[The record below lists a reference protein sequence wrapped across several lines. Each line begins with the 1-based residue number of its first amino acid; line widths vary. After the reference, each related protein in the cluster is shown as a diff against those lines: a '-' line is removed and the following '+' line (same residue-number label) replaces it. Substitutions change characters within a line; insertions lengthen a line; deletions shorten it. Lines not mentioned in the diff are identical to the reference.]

1 MTSGP
6 PRSSL
11 KALALAVLA
20 VLAMGGA
27 WLGFD
32 NGGSAT
38 DRGAP
43 SSSGSSG
50 GKSAA
55 GDGDLGLKSLLDRFL
70 HGKDDRA
77 LDDLLPRGITE
88 ISGSGGHGLNRQ
100 VRSHGLWF
108 PVFDLSQISGEGAA
122 ESGQVKLNRVPLMIV
137 APHPAPV
144 RAKEWLSHRFAVV
157 GGLPPYVWSVQTEE
171 DAPGFSLDAL
181 TGEFSGM
188 AEKPL
193 NVPMNVYV
201 TDAEGMQVSA
211 ATMLVIAS
219 EDPLSIVTVELPPGE
234 PGQAYTATLNAT
246 GGAQPYAWMLTAAPS
261 GWTCH
266 QDTGV
271 ITGRFDE
278 PGEHE
283 LRVTVSDS
291 LTQVERAFRVVAEG
305 GLEIVNET
313 LLPPAA
319 PAAQY
324 SGQFEATGGTAPY
337 RWTLTGGQIPPG
349 WSLTEAG
356 ALAGFAPDAEAR
368 FEFQIQVEDSL
379 GLTFQKTFQITVSK
393 GLLVIPSRDKAGL
406 AWQYEAMSAALGT
419 PVAGVSLKRNGVEIY
434 RGQGTNVVDRQLITG
449 MGYSYELTALTPDG
463 RWLPYAAAVTQIL
476 PMTRQRGQAGVSGDP
491 FADKVQHFSP
501 LSAGGF
507 GSGSVPGNV
516 TGPPEGSS
524 TFTPAYLPN
533 QLLSLHA
540 SSAGGGS
547 IVLEFTDNIVESSAG
562 PDFTVFE
569 NVFFKNK
576 DPNQRFME
584 PATVEVALFE
594 GQWQRFP
601 FRVNVAAD
609 GTADLSQPAYY
620 AQGFAGVNASTG
632 EDPTNPSRSGGDSF
646 DVSALGR
653 PDLQWF
659 RFMRLTSTGDRAIR
673 DAAGRLVRHTE
684 ENNSIN
690 GSGSS
695 GFDLDAVS
703 AVNY

>member
-1 MTSGP
+1 MIAGS
-6 PRSSL
+6 PRFTL
-11 KALALAVLA
+11 KASVLALLVA
-20 VLAMGGA
+20 LAMGGA
-27 WLGFD
+27 WMGFY
-32 NGGSAT
+32 NGGSVR
-38 DRGAP
+38 DHGAP
-43 SSSGSSG
+43 SSYDIKASQHELAEG
-50 GKSAA
+50 
-55 GDGDLGLKSLLDRFL
+55 GLKSLLDRFL

-77 LDDLLPRGITE
+77 LDDLLPRGISE
-88 ISGSGGHGLNRQ
+88 ISGSGGHGLGRQ

-108 PVFDLSQISGEGAA
+108 PVFDLSRISDEGAA
-122 ESGQVKLNRVPLMIV
+122 ESGLVQLNRVPLMIV
-137 APHPAPV
+137 APHPTPV
-144 RAKEWLSHRFAVV
+144 RAKEWLSHRFAAV
-157 GGLPPYVWSVQTEE
+157 GGLPPYAWTVQMEE
-171 DAPGFSLDAL
+171 ETPGFSLDAQ

-201 TDAEGMQVSA
+201 TDAEGTQVSA

-219 EDPLSIVTVELPPGE
+219 EEPLAIVTQELPRAE
-234 PGQAYTATLNAT
+234 PGQPYQATLSAT
-246 GGAQPYAWMLTAAPS
+246 GGAQPYTWTLTAAPA
-261 GWTCH
+261 GWACDA
-266 QDTGV
+266 QTGI
-271 ITGRFDE
+271 ITGRFDQ

-283 LRVTVSDS
+283 LGVTVSDS
-291 LTQVERAFRVVAEG
+291 LTQVQRTFRVVAGG
-305 GLEIVNET
+305 GLDIVNPS

-319 PAAQY
+319 PGVQY
-324 SGQFEATGGTAPY
+324 AGQFEAEGGTAPY
-337 RWTLTGGQIPPG
+337 RWSVMAGQIPSG
-349 WSLTEAG
+349 WSLTEGG
-356 ALAGFAPDAEAR
+356 ALAGLAPVVEAR

-379 GLTFQKTFQITVSK
+379 GLIFQKTFQIPVSQ

-406 AWQYEAMSAALGT
+406 AWQYDAMSAALGT
-419 PVAGVSLKRNGVEIY
+419 AVAGVSLKRNGVEIY
-434 RGQGTNVVDRQLITG
+434 RGQGTNIVDRQLLTG
-449 MGYSYELTALTPDG
+449 MGYTYELTAVTPDG
-463 RWLPYAAAVTQIL
+463 RWLPYAAAVTKIL

-491 FADKVQHFSP
+491 FADRVALFSP

-507 GSGSVPGNV
+507 GSGSLPSNV
-516 TGPPEGSS
+516 TGPPEGAS
-524 TFTPAYLPN
+524 TFSPAYLPN

-540 SSAGGGS
+540 SPAGGGS
-547 IVLEFTDNIVESSAG
+547 IILEFTDNIIESAAG
-562 PDFTVFE
+562 MDFTVFE

-609 GTADLSQPAYY
+609 GTADVTLPSYY
-620 AQGFAGVNASTG
+620 AQGFAGVNATTG
-632 EDPTNPSRSGGDSF
+632 DDPSNPTRSGGDSF

-659 RFMRLTSTGDRAIR
+659 RFIRLTATGDAAVR
-673 DAAGRLVRHTE
+673 DAAGKVVRHTT
-684 ENNSIN
+684 ENNSLN